1 MFYNSIYNK
10 LDIKKFIE
18 IFFTNIPKNKTL
30 FFPFKFKKIKKIFF
44 NYLKKLNYI
53 DFTFE
58 IIKNFIDNID
68 RENLYNIICK
78 SYENF
83 NYKNVLSFENI
94 YNKNYYLN
102 LNKGPTLTFKDIAM
116 IPLSNLLDF
125 FSNKIKKKIII
136 FCATSGDTGS
146 SANNSFKNFKKT
158 KIFTFYPFNMI
169 ANIQKKQMTT
179 IIKKNICNLS
189 ILGNFDISQY
199 LIKKIFENIKNN
211 KDFFLISVNSINWF
225 RIIMQIVYYCY
236 FSLKI
241 YDNDNDNNNNNNN
254 NKINFIIPSGNFGNS
269 LSAFISKKLGFPIN
283 KIITC
288 TNDNY
293 YLDNIIK
300 NNIFL
305 NLNIKK
311 TITPSIDISIPS
323 NLLRLINSFNIN
335 KKKMNNINKNFF
347 SDKIYNKYII
357 NSIEYFYNK
366 FHKIYDP
373 HSITAF
379 ASLFKN
385 IKNKNTV
392 VVSTSYPIKF
402 IFSIKKILPNIKIN
416 FNIKKFFFL
425 KEKYKIFSQNFFALV
440 KFIKNKI

>member
-1 MFYNSIYNK
+1 MFYNSVDNK

-30 FFPFKFKKIKKIFF
+30 FFPFKFKKIKKFF
-44 NYLKKLNYI
+44 FDYLKKLNYI
-53 DFTFE
+53 DFSFE
-58 IIKNFIDNID
+58 IIKNFVDNID
-68 RENLYNIICK
+68 KENLYNIICK
-78 SYENF
+78 SYKNF
-83 NYKNVLSFENI
+83 NYKNVLNFENI
-94 YNKNYYLN
+94 NNENYYLN

-116 IPLSNLLDF
+116 IPLSNLLNF

-136 FCATSGDTGS
+136 FCATSGDTGA
-146 SANNSFKNFKKT
+146 SANNSFKNFKRI
-158 KIFTFYPFNMI
+158 KIFTFHPFNMI

-179 IIKKNICNLS
+179 IIKKNIYNLS
-189 ILGNFDISQY
+189 ILGNFDMSQY
-199 LIKKIFENIKNN
+199 LIKNFFENIKNN

-225 RIIMQIVYYCY
+225 RIIMQVVYYCY

-241 YDNDNDNNNNNNN
+241 YNN

-269 LSAFISKKLGFPIN
+269 LSAFISKKIGFPIN

-300 NNIFL
+300 NNTFL

-311 TITPSIDISIPS
+311 TITPSIDISVPS
-323 NLLRLINSFNIN
+323 NLLRLINFHSIN
-335 KKKMNNINKNFF
+335 KKIMNNINKNFY
-347 SDKIYNKYII
+347 SDKIYNKNII
-357 NSIEYFYNK
+357 NTIEYFYNK
-366 FHKIYDP
+366 YNKIYDP
-373 HSITAF
+373 HTVTAF
-379 ASLFKN
+379 CSLFKN

-402 IFSIKKILPNIKIN
+402 VFSIKKILPNIKIN
-416 FNIKKFFFL
+416 FNVKKLFIL
-425 KEKYKIFSQNFFALV
+425 KENYKIFSQNFFTLI
-440 KFIKNKI
+440 KFIKSKI

>member
-1 MFYNSIYNK
+1 MFYNSINNK

-68 RENLYNIICK
+68 KENLYNIICK
-78 SYENF
+78 SYDNF
-83 NYKNVLSFENI
+83 NHNDVLNFENI
-94 YNKNYYLN
+94 YNTNYYLN

-116 IPLSNLLDF
+116 IPLSNLLNF

-146 SANNSFKNFKKT
+146 SANNSFKNFKKI
-158 KIFTFYPFNMI
+158 KVFTFYPFNMI
-169 ANIQKKQMTT
+169 ANIQKKQITT
-179 IIKKNICNLS
+179 IFKKNICNLS

-211 KDFFLISVNSINWF
+211 KDFFLVSVNSINWF
-225 RIIMQIVYYCY
+225 RIIMQVVYYCY

-241 YDNDNDNNNNNNN
+241 YDNK
-254 NKINFIIPSGNFGNS
+254 KINFIIPSGNFGNA
-269 LSAFISKKLGFPIN
+269 LSAFIAKSIGFPIN

-300 NNIFL
+300 NNKFL

-311 TITPSIDISIPS
+311 TISPSIDISIPS
-323 NLLRLINSFNIN
+323 NLLRIINFFSIN
-335 KKKMNNINKNFF
+335 KKQMNNINKNFY

-357 NSIEYFYNK
+357 NAIEYFYNK
-366 FHKIYDP
+366 FNKIHDP
-373 HSITAF
+373 HTITALC
-379 ASLFKN
+379 SLFKN
-385 IKNKNTV
+385 IKIKNTV

-402 IFSIKKILPNIKIN
+402 IFSIKKLLPNIKIN

-425 KEKYKIFSQNFFALV
+425 KENYKIFSQNFFTLI

>member
-1 MFYNSIYNK
+1 MFYNSIENK

-18 IFFTNIPKNKTL
+18 IFLTNIPKNKTL
-30 FFPFKFKKIKKIFF
+30 FFPFKFKKIKKKFF
-44 NYLKKLNYI
+44 NYYKKLNYI
-53 DFTFE
+53 NFSFE
-58 IIKNFIDNID
+58 IIKNFVDNID
-68 RENLYNIICK
+68 KENLFNLIYN
-78 SYENF
+78 SYKNF
-83 NYKNVLSFENI
+83 NYSNVLDFENI
-94 YNKNYYLN
+94 YNENYYLN

-116 IPLSNLLDF
+116 IPLSNLLNF

-146 SANNSFKNFKKT
+146 SANNSFKFFEKI
-158 KIFTFYPFNMI
+158 KIFTFHPFNMI

-179 IIKKNICNLS
+179 ILKKNICNLS

-199 LIKKIFENIKNN
+199 LIKKLFENIKNN
-211 KDFFLISVNSINWF
+211 KDFLLISVNSINWF
-225 RIIMQIVYYCY
+225 RIIMQVVYYCY

-241 YDNDNDNNNNNNN
+241 YDN

-269 LSAFISKKLGFPIN
+269 LSAFISKKIGFPIN

-293 YLDNIIK
+293 HLDNFIK
-300 NNIFL
+300 NNIFS

-311 TITPSIDISIPS
+311 TISPSIDISTPS
-323 NLLRLINSFNIN
+323 NLLRLINFLNID
-335 KKKMNNINKNFF
+335 KKKMNNINKNFY

-357 NSIEYFYNK
+357 NAIEYFYNK
-366 FHKIYDP
+366 FSKINDP
-373 HSITAF
+373 HTITAF
-379 ASLFKN
+379 CSLFKN
-385 IKNKNTV
+385 IKIKNTV

-402 IFSIKKILPNIKIN
+402 IFSIKKIIPNIKIN
-416 FNIKKFFFL
+416 FNIKKIFIL
-425 KEKYKIFSQNFFALV
+425 KENYKIFSQNFFSLI

>member
-1 MFYNSIYNK
+1 MFYNSINNK

-30 FFPFKFKKIKKIFF
+30 FFPFKFKKIKKKFF

-53 DFTFE
+53 DFSFE

-68 RENLYNIICK
+68 KENLYNIICK
-78 SYENF
+78 SYKNF
-83 NYKNVLSFENI
+83 NNNNILNFENI
-94 YNKNYYLN
+94 YNENYYLN

-116 IPLSNLLDF
+116 LPLSNLLNF
-125 FSNKIKKKIII
+125 FSSKIKKKFII
-136 FCATSGDTGS
+136 FCATSGDTGA
-146 SANNSFKNFKKT
+146 SANNSFKIFQKI
-158 KIFTFYPFNMI
+158 KIFTFHPFNMI

-179 IIKKNICNLS
+179 IFKKNVCNLS
-189 ILGNFDISQY
+189 ILGNFDLSQH

-211 KDFFLISVNSINWF
+211 NDFFLISVNSINWF

-241 YDNDNDNNNNNNN
+241 YDTK
-254 NKINFIIPSGNFGNS
+254 KINFIIPSGNFGNS
-269 LSAFISKKLGFPIN
+269 LSAFISKKIGFPIN

-293 YLDNIIK
+293 YLDNFIK

-305 NLNIKK
+305 NLNIRK
-311 TITPSIDISIPS
+311 TISPSIDISIPS
-323 NLLRLINSFNIN
+323 NLSRLINYYNID
-335 KKKMNNINKNFF
+335 KKKMNNINKNFY

-357 NSIEYFYNK
+357 NAIEYFYNK
-366 FHKIYDP
+366 FNKINDP
-373 HSITAF
+373 HTITALC
-379 ASLFKN
+379 SLFKN
-385 IKNKNTV
+385 IKIKNTV

-416 FNIKKFFFL
+416 FNIKKIFIL
-425 KEKYKIFSQNFFALV
+425 KEKYKVFSQNFLTLV